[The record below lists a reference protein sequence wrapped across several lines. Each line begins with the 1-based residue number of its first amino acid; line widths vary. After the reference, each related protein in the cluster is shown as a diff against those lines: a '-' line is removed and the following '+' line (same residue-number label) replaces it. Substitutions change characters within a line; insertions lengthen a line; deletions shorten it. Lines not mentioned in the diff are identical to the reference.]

1 MHTYYDAK
9 DMLKKELDEIVR
21 KGELS
26 AGSLDTIDK
35 ILSSIVH
42 ACKIIMYEEYAEDGY
57 SYADGDRDMS
67 EYSYARGRG
76 SNGRGRGSN
85 ANRDSMGRYSSEGG
99 YSNARGGQGGRSG
112 NRGGGRGG
120 YSRAGGGYS
129 YADGEKEEKIEL
141 IRDMMEE
148 VSSDEERRALQ
159 KIMRRYEQE

>member
-35 ILSSIVH
+35 LLSSIVH

-76 SNGRGRGSN
+76 SNGRGRGSQ

-99 YSNARGGQGGRSG
+99 YSNARNGRD
-112 NRGGGRGG
+112 GRGG
-120 YSRAGGGYS
+120 YSRRSGYS
-129 YADGEKEEKIEL
+129 YADGEKEEKIEML
-141 IRDMMEE
+141 RDMMQE
-148 VSSDEERRALQ
+148 VNEEERRALQ
-159 KIMRRYEQE
+159 KIIRRMEQE

>member
-1 MHTYYDAK
+1 MQTYYDAK
-9 DMLKKELDEIVR
+9 DMLKKELDEIVK

-35 ILSSIVH
+35 LLSSIVH

-57 SYADGDRDMS
+57 SYADGDMDMS
-67 EYSYARGRG
+67 NYSYARG
-76 SNGRGRGSN
+76 NGRGRGSN
-85 ANRDSMGRYSSEGG
+85 ARRDSMGRYSREGG
-99 YSNARGGQGGRSG
+99 NSYARGGQGG
-112 NRGGGRGG
+112 NRGGG

-129 YADGEKEEKIEL
+129 YADGEKEEKMEL

-148 VSSDEERRALQ
+148 ASSEEERRALK